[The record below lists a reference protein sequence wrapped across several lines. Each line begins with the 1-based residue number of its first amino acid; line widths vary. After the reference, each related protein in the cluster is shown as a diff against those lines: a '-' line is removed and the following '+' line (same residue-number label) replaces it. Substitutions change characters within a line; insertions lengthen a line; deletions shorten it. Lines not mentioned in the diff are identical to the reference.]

1 MVFVARLICSDPGC
15 AEEVAGEAATLRELE
30 VLACEC
36 GCALEVI
43 GWPDTVRAEMTVI
56 RLRECEAP
64 GEAMQERQAA

>member
-64 GEAMQERQAA
+64 SEAMQERQAA

>member
-1 MVFVARLICSDPGC
+1 MVFVARLICSDPAC

-43 GWPDTVRAEMTVI
+43 GWPDTVHAEAAVI
-56 RLRECEAP
+56 RLRVREAP
-64 GEAMQERQAA
+64 REAVQGRDAA

>member
-1 MVFVARLICSDPGC
+1 MVFVARLICSDPAC

-43 GWPDTVRAEMTVI
+43 GWPDTVRAEAAVI
-56 RLRECEAP
+56 RLRVREP
-64 GEAMQERQAA
+64 GGAARERRAA